1 MRSALKHFDDLG
13 KREIDDMWDLFVEED
28 DAAEEEQALDE
39 DLEDELEAGQPQGSE
54 KEQNERQI
62 QEQEREIE
70 EQMREYFDQLEQQ
83 DENEQVVLGD
93 EADDTG
99 RGEEEDEDLYQ
110 DDYGDEDEGVIRAKA
125 GVEYEKDE
133 MSDAEYEKLL
143 REDMNEEELAQLE
156 KEKAQKLQGSEE
168 EDDYDPA
175 MDAEIENNVFA
186 EFREKS
192 KLIREQ
198 EQKLLEDKP
207 WQMKGEIRGHER
219 PKDALVEMEVEF
231 QHGVEL
237 KPKAPAKVSKEIE
250 RVIEQRILKEAFD
263 DPREIVINQDLSWKK
278 NFEDL
283 NFEKDDR
290 GLGALYEEEYKK
302 NMLGLPVETKEQK
315 MQQEIL
321 ALYRE
326 ISNTLDNL
334 TNNSYVP
341 MPLIAEKKK
350 NKSDIETINLEEKI
364 PITVKSTETIQPK
377 QLYDPNHKDFLAD
390 VEKTHEDNKKSRQIA
405 KRKIRSKLKD
415 KRQKE
420 LVKQLDF
427 KGQTKFEY
435 NMVNKT
441 KKDIEHEHANSK
453 TQRENLTKSSDFFKV
468 LQNTSNRKKEPV
480 EVKPANVQAA
490 ELKKLKL

>member
-1 MRSALKHFDDLG
+1 
-13 KREIDDMWDLFVEED
+13 
-28 DAAEEEQALDE
+28 
-39 DLEDELEAGQPQGSE
+39 
-54 KEQNERQI
+54 
-62 QEQEREIE
+62 
-70 EQMREYFDQLEQQ
+70 
-83 DENEQVVLGD
+83 
-93 EADDTG
+93 
-99 RGEEEDEDLYQ
+99 
-110 DDYGDEDEGVIRAKA
+110 
-125 GVEYEKDE
+125 

-143 REDMNEEELAQLE
+143 REDMNEEELDKFEQ
-156 KEKAQKLQGSEE
+156 EKAQKLQGSEE
-168 EDDYDPA
+168 EDEYDPA

-192 KLIREQ
+192 KIIREQ
-198 EQKLLEDKP
+198 EHKLLEDKP

-219 PKDALVEMEVEF
+219 PKDALVDAEVEF

-237 KPKAPAKVSKEIE
+237 KPKALAKASKEIE

-263 DPREIVINQDLSWKK
+263 DPREIVVKQDLSWKK

-290 GLGALYEEEYKK
+290 GLAALYEEEYKK

-321 ALYRE
+321 SLFRE
-326 ISNTLDNL
+326 INNTLDNL

-350 NKSDIETINLEEKI
+350 NKADIETINLEEKI
-364 PITVKSTETIQPK
+364 PITVKSSDSIQPK

-420 LVKQLDF
+420 LVKQLDY

-441 KKDIEHEHANSK
+441 KKAIEHEHNNSK
-453 TQRENLTKSSDFFKV
+453 TQRDNLTKSSDFFKV

-480 EVKPANVQAA
+480 EAKPANVQAA